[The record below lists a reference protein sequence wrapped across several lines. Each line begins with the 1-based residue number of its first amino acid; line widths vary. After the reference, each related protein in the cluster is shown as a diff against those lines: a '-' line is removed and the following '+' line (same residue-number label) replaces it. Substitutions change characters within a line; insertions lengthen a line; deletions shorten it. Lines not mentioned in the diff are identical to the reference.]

1 MKKKIIIISG
11 DPNSI
16 NSEIIYKSWK
26 NLNSKTKKNIYII
39 SNYLLIKKQFHKLKY
54 PINLI
59 KVKNIQDNSSKNGI
73 KILDIPLKFDNPFNV
88 SFKSASTFIKN
99 SFNLAHKLALNK
111 NVKGIINCPLDKSL
125 LQHKNLGITEY
136 LAEKCKVKNNSEVML
151 INSKNFS
158 VIPITTHIK
167 VKNVSKKIS
176 LKLIV
181 NKVTTFRNWYKSTYK
196 KNPKIGILGL
206 NPHNAELIKDS
217 EENKIIIPAIKKLK
231 KKGYR
236 ITGPL
241 VSDTVFINDYK
252 KYNVIVGMYHDQVLT
267 PFKTIFKFDAINI
280 TLGLKYLRL
289 SPDHGVA
296 RNIVKRKI
304 ADHSSLTKCIE
315 FLYKF
320 K

>member
-1 MKKKIIIISG
+1 MKKKIIIIGG

-59 KVKNIQDNSSKNGI
+59 KVKNIQDNSSINGI

-88 SFKSASTFIKN
+88 SFKSASIFIKN
-99 SFNLAHKLALNK
+99 SFNLAHKIALNK

-136 LAEKCKVKNNSEVML
+136 LAAKCKVKNNSEVML
-151 INSKNFS
+151 IKSKNFS

-167 VKNVSKKIS
+167 LKNVSKEIS
-176 LKLIV
+176 LKLII
-181 NKVTTFRNWYKSTYK
+181 NKVRTFKNWYKSTYK

-231 KKGYR
+231 KQGYR

-252 KYNVIVGMYHDQVLT
+252 KYDVIVGMYHDQVLT

-296 RNIVKRKI
+296 RNIIKRKI